1 MQRIAIIGSSGA
13 GKSTLAKTLGEKL
26 CLPVIHL
33 DAYYWRAGWVETPST
48 EWIDREKQL
57 LNGDRWIVDG
67 NYGNSMK
74 MRLDVATTIIWL
86 DFNRILCLWRVINRY
101 WQYKGKVRPDM
112 ALGCPEKLD
121 LDFLQYV
128 WNFPLIQRPKILA
141 RLAPYQND
149 KQIVIL
155 KNPRQLSNFLL
166 HISNFLQ
173 SSN

>member
-1 MQRIAIIGSSGA
+1 MQRIAIIGSCGA

-33 DAYYWRAGWVETPST
+33 DAYYWRSGWVETPST
-48 EWIDREKQL
+48 EWIDRHKQL
-57 LNGDRWIVDG
+57 LKGDRWIVDG

-74 MRLDVATTIIWL
+74 MRLDAASTIIWL

-112 ALGCPEKLD
+112 AVGCPEKLD
-121 LDFLQYV
+121 LDFLQYI